1 MAKEAMP
8 AVGEAVEPVAASKMV
23 MMSDVAAPAM
33 KKAVAA
39 PSTLELAVL
48 ATPAAEIIKRRD
60 GKLTFY
66 LSTRAL
72 CGASAFSRIFHF
84 RNSIFFLI

>member
-39 PSTLELAVL
+39 PSFNT
-48 ATPAAEIIKRRD
+48 
-60 GKLTFY
+60 
-66 LSTRAL
+66 
-72 CGASAFSRIFHF
+72 
-84 RNSIFFLI
+84 